1 MNLGNA
7 EINKLFL
14 TEGKTYN
21 ENKAENIN
29 PTNENNALSLI
40 VNTITKNSIVLDVGC
55 SYGYVGEWLNKNK
68 NCTIYGIDI
77 DVEALKHVKS
87 SGYYKDLFKIDKTI
101 LFETFPSL
109 KNADLKDR
117 FGMKQFLNNEKSNII
132 DFSFPENILTS
143 LYESAGDVILPG
155 SEIHKIL
162 IIFGKEILK
171 IINGKI
177 NAIKIIKD
185 NNVVIQNGELTALA
199 VNSTIIGD
207 AAFIKRTIGQKD
219 ADLLI
224 VPNMTDENKTS
235 VVKIGIRQDHIDL
248 KKLSKLVN
256 VSFLHANG
264 FMAVLDRP
272 FDYMFA
278 EEVLNV
284 L

>member
-1 MNLGNA
+1 MFKNIITHNGKRHFDDLMA
-7 EINKLFL
+7 VSLAL
-14 TEGKTYN
+14 TLYPEAVVRCFNQQSIPKEYFTDESAIFVDCGGKYDG
-21 ENKAENIN
+21 KRFFDHHQG
-29 PTNENNALSLI
+29 SQC
-40 VNTITKNSIVLDVGC
+40 NTSFVVVL
-55 SYGYVGEWLNKNK
+55 
-68 NCTIYGIDI
+68 
-77 DVEALKHVKS
+77 
-87 SGYYKDLFKIDKTI
+87 KDLFKIDKTI

-177 NAIKIIKD
+177 NAIKIIKE
-185 NNVVIQNGELTALA
+185 NNIIIQNGELTALA

-235 VVKIGIRQDHIDL
+235 VVKIGIKQDHIDL
-248 KKLSKLVN
+248 KRLDKLVN
-256 VSFLHANG
+256 ISFLHANG